1 MVTWDPP
8 VATDSA
14 DKSLEYV
21 SPSLYSSFLM
31 ALRCNQALS
40 VASLSLCRVTLV
52 GQEPGTEFK
61 EGPNIIKY
69 RVYDQARNRAV
80 CKFIVRVEGELFAK

>member
-1 MVTWDPP
+1 M
-8 VATDSA
+8 
-14 DKSLEYV
+14 
-21 SPSLYSSFLM
+21 
-31 ALRCNQALS
+31 
-40 VASLSLCRVTLV
+40 